1 MRETVI
7 VLDFGGQY
15 NQLIARRVREANVY
29 AEMLPYHAS
38 IERIKEKN
46 PIGIIF
52 TGGPKSVYEEGAPV
66 CDSKILELGVPI
78 LGICYGSQLLSLK
91 LGGNVASAPAG
102 EYGNTQ
108 IKYDTDNVLLQDMD
122 CLLYTSRCV

>member
-1 MRETVI
+1 MYKR
-7 VLDFGGQY
+7 Q
-15 NQLIARRVREANVY
+15 
-29 AEMLPYHAS
+29 
-38 IERIKEKN
+38 
-46 PIGIIF
+46 
-52 TGGPKSVYEEGAPV
+52 YEEGAPV

-108 IKYDTDNVLLQDMD
+108 IKY
-122 CLLYTSRCV
+122 CLLYTSSKKKGKKKVKKQRAKMFA